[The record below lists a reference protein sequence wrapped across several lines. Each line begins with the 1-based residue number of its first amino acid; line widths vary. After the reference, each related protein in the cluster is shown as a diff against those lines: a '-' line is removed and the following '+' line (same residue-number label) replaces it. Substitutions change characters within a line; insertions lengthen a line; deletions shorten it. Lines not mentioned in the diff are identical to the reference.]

1 MTNDLISREAL
12 LAELAEEIEW
22 ERAQMAPI
30 TAISAFKIAIRR
42 VKKAP
47 AVDAEPM
54 RHGFWKN
61 RGNHLECN
69 LCGHKYTRYDC
80 EGNVV
85 GYYLCPNC
93 GTKMHTEAR
102 DE

>member
-47 AVDAEPM
+47 AVDAEPV

-61 RGNHLECN
+61 RGNHLQCN
-69 LCGHKYTRYDC
+69 KSCATLPLLMQMRDVITPQM
-80 EGNVV
+80 
-85 GYYLCPNC
+85 L
-93 GTKMHTEAR
+93 TEHQR
-102 DE
+102 KL